1 MEKNVEIGTL
11 YQYYKDLLSEKQ
23 SEAIEQYYL
32 EDLSLTEIAE
42 ITGVSKQAVSTNI
55 KRAEKLL
62 EDYESNLNMY
72 EKIVFLSESLEN
84 LSKFLEGKTDKNT
97 YEIINQKIS
106 EIISKMN

>member
-1 MEKNVEIGTL
+1 MEKNIEIGTL

-23 SEAIEQYYL
+23 AEAIEQYYL

-62 EDYESNLNMY
+62 EDYENSLKVY
-72 EKIVFLSESLEN
+72 EKLVYLVDSLKD

-97 YEIINQKIS
+97 YEIVNEKIS
-106 EIISKMN
+106 DIISNMN